1 MGPYNFRINVFIE
14 ISLRIVYSEL
24 LFSAKKKLR
33 KTIIMIKNV
42 FSWYFHLPLR
52 IHWRF
57 LTILLKTQQTF
68 VLVKTYWRRLED
80 VFSVTFFCLPRRLQD
95 IIARSL
101 LEDILVTSWRRRLEN
116 FLKMSCEGVLK
127 MWRPEDVLKKF
138 LEDILQLRLEDVFT
152 RRKIIT
158 LKTSWRRFE
167 NVLESKECL
176 LGSKK
181 VNEVMFFHI

>member
-80 VFSVTFFCLPRRLQD
+80 VFSVTFFLSSKTSSRHNCKKSSWRHPGDVLKK
-95 IIARSL
+95 
-101 LEDILVTSWRRRLEN
+101 TSWKLFEDVLRRRPEDVA
-116 FLKMSCEGVLK
+116 S
-127 MWRPEDVLKKF
+127 WRCLQDVLKKF
-138 LEDILQLRLEDVFT
+138 LEDILLLHLEDVFT

-158 LKTSWRRFE
+158 LKTS
-167 NVLESKECL
+167 
-176 LGSKK
+176 
-181 VNEVMFFHI
+181 

>member
-80 VFSVTFFCLPRRLQD
+80 VFSVTFFCLPRRLHD

-127 MWRPEDVLKKF
+127 MWRPEDVFRTSWRSFWKTFCNYVLKTSSQDER
-138 LEDILQLRLEDVFT
+138 LLHWRRLEDV
-152 RRKIIT
+152 
-158 LKTSWRRFE
+158 LKTSWKAR
-167 NVLESKECL
+167 NVCWEA
-176 LGSKK
+176 KK
-181 VNEVMFFHI
+181 WMK

>member
-127 MWRPEDVLKKF
+127 MWRPEDV
-138 LEDILQLRLEDVFT
+138 FT

>member
-1 MGPYNFRINVFIE
+1 
-14 ISLRIVYSEL
+14 
-24 LFSAKKKLR
+24 
-33 KTIIMIKNV
+33 MIKNV

-127 MWRPEDVLKKF
+127 MSSGRLEEVFGRHFAITSWRRLHKTKDYYTEDVLKTFWKRLGKQGMF
-138 LEDILQLRLEDVFT
+138 AGKQKSEWSNVFSYLKVCIFWKCILCTPSRYM
-152 RRKIIT
+152 
-158 LKTSWRRFE
+158 LK
-167 NVLESKECL
+167 
-176 LGSKK
+176 
-181 VNEVMFFHI
+181 